1 MWILDYAVGNENCNP
16 LSENIEIVSINLE
29 LPSDTEIIT
38 VLDYITER
46 HMELN
51 WQSLFNLNSTNRNPY
66 QFRSAKDWGYLQA
79 LRRGDQMG
87 YVFRN
92 GTNEYDWYLNQ
103 EGEKKTTGWT
113 PFPSTNGFQKH
124 NQKEINSPKYGISF
138 PGDEGISKILQYLL
152 DNGIYTEHSCEC
164 HPLTAY
170 PYQGLFSYINLG
182 PFKRGS
188 DERPN
193 TENLRV
199 MKATE
204 LADFLGLSNDNNEQD
219 RFRFNSKNNVLY
231 FDMNDESLLTIFTT
245 KDPQDMQ

>member
-1 MWILDYAVGNENCNP
+1 MWVLDYVVGNDNSNP
-16 LSENIEIVSINLE
+16 LCDNIEIASINLE

-46 HMELN
+46 YMELD
-51 WQSLFNLNSTNRNPY
+51 WQSLSNLNSTNRNSY
-66 QFRSAKDWGYLQA
+66 QFRLAKGWGYLQA
-79 LRRGDQMG
+79 LREGDKMG
-87 YVFRN
+87 YVFRD
-92 GTNEYDWYLNQ
+92 GTNELNWYLNQ

-113 PFPSTNGFQKH
+113 PFPSANGFQKH
-124 NQKEINSPKYGISF
+124 NQNEINSPKYGISF
-138 PGDEGISKILQYLL
+138 LGDEGISKILQYLL

-164 HPLTAY
+164 YPLTAY

-193 TENLRV
+193 TENLRL

-204 LADFLGLSNDNNEQD
+204 LAVFLGLSNDNNEQD
-219 RFRFNSKNNVLY
+219 RFQVSFENNVLY
-231 FDMNDESLLTIFTT
+231 FDMDDVSLQTGF
-245 KDPQDMQ
+245 